1 MKKYGLIV
9 QFVFALILVILLIVS
24 AFVNSIFVY
33 CEILAGILLI
43 IMGINNHIYF
53 KRKKL
58 TAVYA
63 IVGVLVIAGA
73 VITMING

>member
-1 MKKYGLIV
+1 MRKYGLIV
-9 QFVFALILVILLIVS
+9 QFVLALILVILLIVS
-24 AFVNSIFVY
+24 AFINNIFVY

-58 TAVYA
+58 TLVYA
-63 IVGVLVIAGA
+63 IVGVLVIASA
-73 VITMING
+73 VLTMING